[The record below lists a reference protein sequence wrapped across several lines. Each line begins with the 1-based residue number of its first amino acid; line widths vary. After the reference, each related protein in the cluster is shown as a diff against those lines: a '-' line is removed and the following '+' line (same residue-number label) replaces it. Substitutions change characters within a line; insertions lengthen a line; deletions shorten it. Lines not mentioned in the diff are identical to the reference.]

1 MREGIIPFEDVQDEE
16 PYLFLG
22 LLSVTIL
29 ECVVRSLN
37 SGGMKMILGDKLTE
51 FKCPEEG
58 KGLFRN
64 LEEIKLTMM
73 MSSLSID
80 ELKLLKRIVLGAE
93 PADSI
98 LARMDM

>member
-1 MREGIIPFEDVQDEE
+1 MREGIIPYEDVQDEE

-51 FKCPEEG
+51 LSVPEEG
-58 KGLFRN
+58 KGLYRN
-64 LEEIKLTMM
+64 LEDIKATLVT
-73 MSSLSID
+73 SSLSMD
-80 ELKLLKRIVLGAE
+80 ELKLLKV
-93 PADSI
+93 S
-98 LARMDM
+98 